1 MAYGTRQ
8 YKVTTVDE
16 AGDDADASDAEEME
30 ETVHLERGENLFEIH
45 VKKVVL
51 SPDGTHEINDDEPHL
66 FGTWEFFEHEVQA
79 TPVVKGPRPAFEFT
93 SQYIVKV
100 DDFFLHY
107 LQKVIKNQ
115 TMLCP
120 RRDAVVPCSDFN
132 VMNVHFVRT
141 RALLSF
147 TSLSGQ
153 TIVRLRRVS

>member
-107 LQKVIKNQ
+107 LQKVIRNQ
-115 TMLCP
+115 TMLRL
-120 RRDAVVPCSDFN
+120 RRDASSCAMFR
-132 VMNVHFVRT
+132 F
-141 RALLSF
+141 
-147 TSLSGQ
+147 
-153 TIVRLRRVS
+153 